1 MALKVLQ
8 NVMMKPR
15 LLRLLLLSVITACS
29 FTSCT
34 SDEPQRK
41 KVVGPD
47 GSQYSNL
54 PWNRPRPWESNAR
67 NPLGAMG
74 AMGSR

>member
-1 MALKVLQ
+1 MTK
-8 NVMMKPR
+8 R
-15 LLRLLLLSVITACS
+15 LFNLILLAVVTFCS
-29 FTSCT
+29 LTSCA
-34 SDEPQRK
+34 SEEPKRK

-54 PWNRPRPWESNAR
+54 PWNRPRSWEGNAR

-74 AMGSR
+74 GMGSR

>member
-1 MALKVLQ
+1 MVEPGDDEAMKVRAL
-8 NVMMKPR
+8 NF
-15 LLRLLLLSVITACS
+15 LLLAAISACS
-29 FTSCT
+29 LISCG

-54 PWNRPRPWESNAR
+54 PWNRPRSWEGNAR
-67 NPLGAMG
+67 YGAM
-74 AMGSR
+74 MPQSR

>member
-1 MALKVLQ
+1 M
-8 NVMMKPR
+8 MMKIR
-15 LLRLLLLSVITACS
+15 LLNLLLLAVIISCS
-29 FTSCT
+29 FSSCA
-34 SDEPQRK
+34 SEEPKRK

-54 PWNRPRPWESNAR
+54 PWNRPRSWEGNAR

-74 AMGSR
+74 GMGSR